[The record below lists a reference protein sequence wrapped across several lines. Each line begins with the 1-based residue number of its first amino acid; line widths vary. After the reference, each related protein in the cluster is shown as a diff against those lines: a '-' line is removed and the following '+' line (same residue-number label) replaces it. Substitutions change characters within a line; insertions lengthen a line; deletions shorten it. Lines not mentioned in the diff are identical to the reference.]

1 MKILWIAFIASVSGF
16 LSISAEDK
24 IAPRKCCGSGNNL
37 LLDNKC
43 VPEKNGKSS
52 QISLQCKEKFVLDPA
67 LFEDDAYNITDD
79 GSLLV
84 LDLKSSISPDE

>member
-24 IAPRKCCGSGNNL
+24 IAPRNCCGRDNL

-52 QISLQCKEKFVLDPA
+52 QISLQCKHKYVLDPA

-84 LDLKSSISPDE
+84 LDLKSSISPGE